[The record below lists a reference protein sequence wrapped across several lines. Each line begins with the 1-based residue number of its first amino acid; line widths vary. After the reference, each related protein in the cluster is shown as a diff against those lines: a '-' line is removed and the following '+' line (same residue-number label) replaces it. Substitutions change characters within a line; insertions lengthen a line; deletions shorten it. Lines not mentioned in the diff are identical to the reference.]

1 MIDTVPARRL
11 HPFSWVFHAFQA
23 LREVALLL
31 IVLLAP
37 MLRSD
42 LVLLPIAVALCAL
55 SALVA
60 WGVVRARI
68 VRYEILGEELLVR
81 EGLFV
86 RETRHVPFTR
96 IQAVNERQGPLH
108 RLLGVTE
115 LVLESGSAG
124 KPEAVMRVL
133 GNAEAAHLTA
143 LLRRAS
149 ALVQE
154 DAATS
159 AGAPPRQVPARELLK
174 IPTDELVLHGILSN
188 RGWIVVALL
197 TGFISQNADLL
208 DFLPI
213 GDLLEK
219 SDLDRW
225 TRDGADTAMQL
236 SLGTLLGALLVLL
249 LGVVVLLRMLSVLH
263 SVFTLY
269 GFTLQRNADRLR
281 VNRGLLV
288 RVDVSGRVSG
298 IQRIVLEQSLLHR
311 AFRRYAVKADL
322 AGASMIGNPEAT
334 HSRLDTLA
342 PIATPATARSL
353 LGELIPGIDLADL
366 TWQPLHHSAAVRR
379 WQRTLWW
386 LVPTLGALVAAAWR
400 LPVLPPAAP
409 AVALALSAAALLAS
423 AWHARTWARWSAFA
437 VTDGVVAFR
446 DGAWSRS
453 WTLLFD
459 DRAQST
465 ARRRSPRDRREGT
478 ASLTVDVQSM
488 TLDHALRIP
497 YLDVTDAERLNARFW
512 RAGNSAP
519 LPADAHAGGGLR

>member
-1 MIDTVPARRL
+1 MIDTVPSRRL
-11 HPFSWVFHAFQA
+11 HPWSWVFHAVQA

-42 LVLLPIAVALCAL
+42 LVLLPIVVALCAL
-55 SALVA
+55 LALVA
-60 WGVVRARI
+60 WGVVRARL

-86 RETRHVPFTR
+86 RETRHVPFAR

-133 GNAEAAHLTA
+133 GNTEAAHLTA

-149 ALVQE
+149 TLVQG

-159 AGAPPRQVPARELLK
+159 AGTPLQQIPARELLK
-174 IPTDELVLHGILSN
+174 IPTDELVLHGVLSN

-219 SDLDRW
+219 SDLDRL
-225 TRDGADTAMQL
+225 TRDGAETAMQL

-249 LGVVVLLRMLSVLH
+249 LGVVVLLRVLSVLH

-322 AGASMIGNPEAT
+322 AGASVIEYPGAT
-334 HSRLDTLA
+334 HSQLDTLA
-342 PIATPATARSL
+342 PIATSAMARSL
-353 LGELIPGIDLADL
+353 LGELIPGIDLAGL
-366 TWQPLHHSAAVRR
+366 AWQPLHRSAALRR
-379 WQRTLWW
+379 WRRTLCW
-386 LVPTLGALVAAAWR
+386 LVPTLGALVAAAWL
-400 LPVLPPAAP
+400 LPASPPATP
-409 AVALALSAAALLAS
+409 GVALALSAAALLAS

-437 VTDGVVAFR
+437 VADRVIVFR
-446 DGAWSRS
+446 SGAWARH
-453 WTLLFD
+453 WTLVFD

-465 ARRRSPRDRREGT
+465 TLRRSPRDRREGT
-478 ASLTVDVQSM
+478 ASLSVDVQSM

-497 YLDVTDAERLNARFW
+497 YLDVTDAERLNARFCQ
-512 RAGNSAP
+512 ASTSTPVPSG
-519 LPADAHAGGGLR
+519 AHADGGLR

>member
-1 MIDTVPARRL
+1 MTDAVPTRRL
-11 HPFSWVFHAFQA
+11 HPWSWVFHAFQA

-37 MLRSD
+37 LLRGD
-42 LVLLPIAVALCAL
+42 LVLLPMAVALCAL
-55 SALVA
+55 LALVA
-60 WGVVRARI
+60 WGVVHARA

-86 RETRHVPFTR
+86 RETRHVPFAR

-143 LLRRAS
+143 LLRR
-149 ALVQE
+149 
-154 DAATS
+154 TS
-159 AGAPPRQVPARELLK
+159 ATGREEAAPPVGAPPQGAAPRELLRV
-174 IPTDELVLHGILSN
+174 PTDELVLHGVLSN
-188 RGWIVVALL
+188 RGLIVVALL

-213 GDLLEK
+213 GDLLAR

-225 TRDGADTAMQL
+225 TRDGADSAMQL

-249 LGVVVLLRMLSVLH
+249 LGVVVFLRMLSVLH
-263 SVFTLY
+263 AVFTLH

-311 AFRRYAVKADL
+311 AFRRCAVKVDL
-322 AGASMIGNPEAT
+322 AGASVIENPGT
-334 HSRLDTLA
+334 TNSRLDTLA
-342 PIATPATARSL
+342 PIATTATARSL
-353 LGELIPGIDLADL
+353 LHELVPGIDLDAVA
-366 TWQPLHHSAAVRR
+366 WRPLHRSAALRR
-379 WQRTLWW
+379 WQRTLYW
-386 LVPTLGALVAAAWR
+386 LAPSLGAMVAAAWL
-400 LPVLPPAAP
+400 LPALPPATP
-409 AVALALSAAALLAS
+409 GIALALSAAALLAS
-423 AWHARTWARWSAFA
+423 AWHARMWARWSAFA
-437 VTDGVVAFR
+437 VIGGVVAFR
-446 DGAWSRS
+446 NGAWSRS
-453 WTLLFD
+453 WTLVFD
-459 DRAQST
+459 ERAQST
-465 ARRRSPRDRREGT
+465 ALHRSPRDRREGT
-478 ASLTVDVQSM
+478 TSLTVDVQSM

-497 YLDVTDAERLNARFW
+497 YLDAADGGRLNARLW
-512 RAGNSAP
+512 QAGTRAP
-519 LPADAHAGGGLR
+519 RPAGAHADDGLR